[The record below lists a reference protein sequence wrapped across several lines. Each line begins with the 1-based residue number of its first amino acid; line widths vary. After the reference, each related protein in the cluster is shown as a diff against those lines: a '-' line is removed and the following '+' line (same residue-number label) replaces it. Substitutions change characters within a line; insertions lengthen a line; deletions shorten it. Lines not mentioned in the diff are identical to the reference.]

1 MYIEMFENFKKFF
14 ATKKNL
20 YILIAALV
28 ILGGIFLLNKF
39 GLYEGLETQI
49 VSVPSATASPVP
61 PVTPS
66 SVPSA
71 PSVTLSATPSPVPPV
86 TPSPVT
92 PSAVPLVTP
101 PVTPSASTPYKKETS
116 TLIMS
121 QNS

>member
-49 VSVPSATASPVP
+49 VSAP
-61 PVTPS
+61 TPL
-66 SVPSA
+66 PSA
-71 PSVTLSATPSPVPPV
+71 PSAPSSAT
-86 TPSPVT
+86 T
-92 PSAVPLVTP
+92 
-101 PVTPSASTPYKKETS
+101 PVTPSASTPVTPSASTPVTPSASTPVTPSASTPVTAYKKETS
-116 TLIMS
+116 SLIMS

>member
-1 MYIEMFENFKKFF
+1 MWKMQLTSKKQFDQKLSVKYMYIEMFENFKKFF

-28 ILGGIFLLNKF
+28 ILGGIFLLNKI

-49 VSVPSATASPVP
+49 VSAPTPLPSP
-61 PVTPS
+61 PS
-66 SVPSA
+66 SA
-71 PSVTLSATPSPVPPV
+71 PSVTVPSVTVPSVPPV
-86 TPSPVT
+86 T
-92 PSAVPLVTP
+92 A
-101 PVTPSASTPYKKETS
+101 YKKETS

>member
-1 MYIEMFENFKKFF
+1 MFENFKKFF

-49 VSVPSATASPVP
+49 VSVPSAPSVP
-61 PVTPS
+61 LVTPS
-66 SVPSA
+66 APSVAPVTAPLVPSA
-71 PSVTLSATPSPVPPV
+71 PSVPV
-86 TPSPVT
+86 TAPSVPVT
-92 PSAVPLVTP
+92 A
-101 PVTPSASTPYKKETS
+101 YKKETS
-116 TLIMS
+116 SLIMS